1 MTSCEALALAEERGV
16 TLAARGEQL
25 ILKGK
30 AAREIA
36 PLLAPLKPELLAHL
50 RDLAGAKVLP
60 FVLPAPKAG
69 ALLAHCTRVRSDTSV
84 TPADVE
90 ALAAHF
96 EALGRE
102 AAIASERRL
111 WSWWKTEAV
120 PSVGAFLASEP
131 KQKQPMPSRDGK
143 GNAA

>member
-1 MTSCEALALAEERGV
+1 MKYLTAFLSQFSNSQECILLGADRTDNPTCSVNDGTPTPAP
-16 TLAARGEQL
+16 EQ
-25 ILKGK
+25 
-30 AAREIA
+30 AS
-36 PLLAPLKPELLAHL
+36 
-50 RDLAGAKVLP
+50 GAKVLHL
-60 FVLPAPKAG
+60 VLAAPKAG

-111 WSWWKTEAV
+111 WVWWKTEAV